1 MIVGPL
7 TWNPSTGAP
16 GKGGKNDFEGEL
28 GSSESFST
36 ILGLSSIIL
45 LFILMDT
52 PRSGHHCRPCH
63 TLTIIGT
70 RLVLLLVAPLRG
82 EHCGVF
88 SQKRTSPRLKPTQS
102 RSVTE
107 RSPRM
112 HECSQWDSAGP
123 GRAGSY

>member
-7 TWNPSTGAP
+7 TWNPLDGCP
-16 GKGGKNDFEGEL
+16 WKRRVLENDFEGEL

-63 TLTIIGT
+63 TLAIIGT
-70 RLVLLLVAPLRG
+70 RLVPLLVAPLR
-82 EHCGVF
+82 VAA
-88 SQKRTSPRLKPTQS
+88 
-102 RSVTE
+102 
-107 RSPRM
+107 
-112 HECSQWDSAGP
+112 ECPPKKNSDVAEVEADSEPLGDREVPSNA
-123 GRAGSY
+123 